1 MLEGLIGVGKR
12 VIDLRVLLNT
22 LVMAIKTA
30 KFMIQMKLIG
40 HYGAI
45 AHNKIE

>member
-1 MLEGLIGVGKR
+1 MLEGLIGAGRR

-22 LVMAIKTA
+22 PKMAIKAA
-30 KFMIQMKLIG
+30 KFMIQTKLIG

-45 AHNKIE
+45 AHDKIE